1 MIINISSAEEDFDE
15 TLPVLDFANT
25 AKEVSTNM
33 KRAGRVPATPMSVA
47 RPAAPSAELG
57 NARGTIEE
65 LTRKLEDMHQRL
77 YDKDVELA
85 NKEMEVR
92 DECTSVMAKRL
103 QEMEVMGRES
113 VERARAFAEDKY
125 EQKIAILSQFIQF
138 QDSQP
143 QQPTQSTKP
152 ALEELAA
159 QMDANHW
166 KCQYKE
172 VRNHAGPDVFDSLH
186 ARRLTVRNAQLEQT
200 VAAKDKTIKSLQ
212 IQLMD
217 MEKYRKELVRAASR
231 LVCVRATRLT
241 RRRDSATGVL
251 QGPAGGA
258 EEGHGDRQTVH
269 AHAHVPHSQDRHH
282 TAQGRH

>member
-1 MIINISSAEEDFDE
+1 LVVLQVIPYRESKLTQAVRDFFIGQAKGRMIINISSAEEDFDE

-172 VRNHAGPDVFDSLH
+172 VRDHAALMFSHCMYD
-186 ARRLTVRNAQLEQT
+186 RLTLRNAQLEQT

-217 MEKYRKELVRAASR
+217 MEKYRKELVRAAAR
-231 LVCVRATRLT
+231 LVYVNATRLT
-241 RRRDSATGVL
+241 RRRDSVTEVL
-251 QGPAGGA
+251 PGPAGGA
-258 EEGHGDRQTVH
+258 
-269 AHAHVPHSQDRHH
+269 
-282 TAQGRH
+282 

>member
-1 MIINISSAEEDFDE
+1 
-15 TLPVLDFANT
+15 
-25 AKEVSTNM
+25 M
-33 KRAGRVPATPMSVA
+33 KRAGRVPATPSVP
-47 RPAAPSAELG
+47 RLPAAGSVELG
-57 NARGTIEE
+57 DARGLIEE

-77 YDKDVELA
+77 YEKDVELA

-103 QEMEVMGRES
+103 MEMEVMHRES

-143 QQPTQSTKP
+143 QQPAQQPGKS

-172 VRNHAGPDVFDSLH
+172 VSFSPPSPSPAHAW
-186 ARRLTVRNAQLEQT
+186 LTNPLYRMFVAPYVQLEQT
-200 VAAKDKTIKSLQ
+200 LAAKDKTIQSLN

-217 MEKYRKELVRAASR
+217 AEKYRKELV
-231 LVCVRATRLT
+231 CT
-241 RRRDSATGVL
+241 
-251 QGPAGGA
+251 
-258 EEGHGDRQTVH
+258 
-269 AHAHVPHSQDRHH
+269 H
-282 TAQGRH
+282 THTHTHT